1 MACPR
6 RSCQLRRWTHRVSG
20 LLDRAIV
27 PSGFIVVLTTLP
39 SRAKARQLA
48 RLILSQKLAACV
60 NLLGP
65 AESFFWWQ
73 GKIDHAKEF
82 LLIIKTRTS
91 RFSLLRRFLEK
102 HHPYD
107 VPEIISLIIRDGN
120 DAYLQWLKVSTP

>member
-1 MACPR
+1 M
-6 RSCQLRRWTHRVSG
+6 
-20 LLDRAIV
+20 